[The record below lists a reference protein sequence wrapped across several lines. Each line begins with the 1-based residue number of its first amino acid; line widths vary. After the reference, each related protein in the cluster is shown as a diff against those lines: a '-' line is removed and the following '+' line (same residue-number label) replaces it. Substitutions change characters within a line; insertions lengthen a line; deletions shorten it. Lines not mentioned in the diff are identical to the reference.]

1 MLIVAITFVVAT
13 LFINNFGSL
22 KYLDT
27 VEKYCKEYSVDVY
40 HALATIE
47 VESGGNVNATSRVGA
62 VGLMQLMPDTA
73 SWLAK
78 KLGVKI
84 TDLYDPDTNICL
96 GVAYI
101 AYLNERFS
109 GDMVF
114 CAYNAGEGK
123 VREWISNGGVVEY
136 NETKLYVRKINET
149 IKKLKNYIY
158 LY

>member
-22 KYLDT
+22 KYLET
-27 VEKYCKEYSVDVY
+27 VEKYCKEYNVDVY

-47 VESGGNVNATSRVGA
+47 VESAGNINATSRVGA

-73 SWLAK
+73 TWLAD
-78 KLGVKI
+78 KI
-84 TDLYDPDTNICL
+84 GIKIVDLYDADTNICL

-123 VREWISNGGVVEY
+123 AREWISNGGIIEY
-136 NETKLYVRKINET
+136 NETKHYVRKINAT